1 MRSDGILME
10 DRCERCSSL
19 MNVRTMSYFSEEV
32 ICEGCLAEERS
43 LIARLRLRG
52 IDPAT
57 LAGCGYLPFEDDPGD
72 VRPPMPA

>member
-1 MRSDGILME
+1 
-10 DRCERCSSL
+10 
-19 MNVRTMSYFSEEV
+19 V
-32 ICEGCLAEERS
+32 ERS